1 MVRRNV
7 SGPFR
12 ARSLGTGVWHLAE
25 DAPSGAPSGVPSGA
39 EIYLHGAGPEASE
52 ALHGARI
59 AMLGVEWHPGGVK
72 VALTVAGGVRY
83 LTIAGAIIH
92 QPKARLYESL
102 PLASFDTDA
111 KRFWTRVFRLMRIPG
126 GRFLLKFIARRNR
139 GKSSAVKTSNTPL

>member
-7 SGPFR
+7 SGPFT

-25 DAPSGAPSGVPSGA
+25 DTPTGTPSGA
-39 EIYLHGAGPEASE
+39 EIYLQGAGPEASE
-52 ALHGARI
+52 VLQGASI
-59 AMLGVEWHPGGVK
+59 AMLGVEWHPGGAK
-72 VALTVAGGVRY
+72 LALTVAGGVRY
-83 LTIAGAIIH
+83 LTIGSAIIH
-92 QPKARLYESL
+92 EPKARLYEGL

-139 GKSSAVKTSNTPL
+139 GKSNAGKASTTPL